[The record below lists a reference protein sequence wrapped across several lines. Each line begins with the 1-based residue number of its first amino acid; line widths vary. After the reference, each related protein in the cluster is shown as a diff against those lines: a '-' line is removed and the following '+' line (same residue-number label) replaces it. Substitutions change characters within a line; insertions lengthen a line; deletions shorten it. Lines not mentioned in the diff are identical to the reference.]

1 MYEVTFAQTDGQVDL
16 FDAIVEIRTGKD
28 VYSMKTVDKNE
39 VLTYAFNTKN
49 VYQLIGKNKNIIY
62 YCHNVNYVSVN
73 KTSD

>member
-1 MYEVTFAQTDGQVDL
+1 MYEVIFAQADGQVDL

-28 VYSMKTVDKNE
+28 IYNMETIDKNE
-39 VLTYAFNTKN
+39 VLNYAFNTKN